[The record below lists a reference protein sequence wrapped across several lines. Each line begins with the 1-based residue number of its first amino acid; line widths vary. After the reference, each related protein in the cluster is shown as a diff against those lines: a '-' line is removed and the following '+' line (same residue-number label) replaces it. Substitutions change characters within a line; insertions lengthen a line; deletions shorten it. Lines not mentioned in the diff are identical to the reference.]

1 MRPGTS
7 LLDSYATTIEDFHG
21 KQNLLFANIDKLNV
35 FPWLVR
41 RFLFSFEQS
50 WLKHFNIIYSYFS
63 HNSLYAAF
71 IMVIKLLKDT
81 IKTYFRIAFMV
92 VIYQNR

>member
-7 LLDSYATTIEDFHG
+7 LLDSYATAIEDFHG

-41 RFLFSFEQS
+41 RCLFSFEQS
-50 WLKHFNIIYSYFS
+50 WLKHFNNIYSYFS
-63 HNSLYAAF
+63 HNSLYAAVR
-71 IMVIKLLKDT
+71 MVIKLLKDT
-81 IKTYFRIAFMV
+81 NKNVF
-92 VIYQNR
+92 QNNFYGCNLSK

>member
-1 MRPGTS
+1 MRPVTS
-7 LLDSYATTIEDFHG
+7 LLDSYATAIEDFYG

-50 WLKHFNIIYSYFS
+50 WFEHVNNIYSYFS
-63 HNSLYAAF
+63 HNSFYAAVR
-71 IMVIKLLKDT
+71 MVIKMLKDT
-81 IKTYFRIAFMV
+81 NKNVF
-92 VIYQNR
+92 QNSFYGWNLSK